1 MGMLWNYYDTCEC
14 VSVCVSV
21 CVKEIDI
28 GGNVLD
34 VIVKQQLRL

>member
-1 MGMLWNYYDTCEC
+1 MKLLRHVRVC
-14 VSVCVSV
+14 VCVCVSV